1 MTLDPR
7 PFNPAK
13 PSVISRR
20 LGFYDWMLALHLL
33 AAFAAAAAIVL
44 FSVLVVAGR
53 RMTTLEQTRAL
64 FRMGRIGGPLIGVG
78 MGLVLLL
85 GIVLAIDSDEHQ
97 LWDAWV
103 IVAILLWGVWAFV
116 GGRTGTYY
124 TGVQELAEQGG
135 SEAEVLARLR
145 APTGVRWH
153 AATVVVFVLLVLD
166 MIFKPWA

>member
-1 MTLDPR
+1 LD
-7 PFNPAK
+7 
-13 PSVISRR
+13 
-20 LGFYDWMLALHLL
+20 FYDWMLALHLL
-33 AAFAAAAAIVL
+33 AAFSAASALVL

-64 FRMGRIGGPLIGVG
+64 FRLGRIGGPLIGAG

-85 GIVLAIDSDEHQ
+85 GIVLAIDSDDYQ

-103 IVAILLWGVWAFV
+103 IIAIVLWALWAFV

-124 TGVQELAEQGG
+124 SGVQELAEKGG
-135 SEAEVLARLR
+135 TEADVLARLR
-145 APTGVRWH
+145 APTGARWH
-153 AATVVVFVLLVLD
+153 AATVVVFVLLLLD

>member
-1 MTLDPR
+1 MD
-7 PFNPAK
+7 
-13 PSVISRR
+13 
-20 LGFYDWMLALHLL
+20 FYDWMLVLHLF
-33 AAFAAAAAIVL
+33 AAFAIAAALVL

-53 RMTTLEQTRAL
+53 RMTTLGQTQAL
-64 FRMGRIGGPLIGVG
+64 FRVGRVGGPLIGVG
-78 MGLVLLL
+78 MGLVLLV
-85 GIVLAIDSDEHQ
+85 GIVLAIDSEDYQ

-103 IVAILLWGVWAFV
+103 LIALALWALSAFV

-124 TGVQELAEQGG
+124 TGVQKLAEEGG

-153 AATVVVFVLLVLD
+153 AATVVVFLLLVLD